1 VGVGDPAGM
10 ASAHYIASGMGGLRT
25 AGDLVA
31 RLQLNRAMKIR
42 EAKEYVAKRLGVSV
56 TDLAD
61 PVVMSVVREDLGL
74 GVLSAC
80 LSAGSAKGIEAKF
93 RIAELLD
100 IEINCVNR
108 FKDRIA

>member
-1 VGVGDPAGM
+1 M

-31 RLQLNRAMKIR
+31 RLQLNRAMKIK
-42 EAKEYVAKRLGVSV
+42 EAKEYVAKKLKVSV
-56 TDLAD
+56 ADLAD
-61 PVVMSVVREDLGL
+61 PVVMNVIREDLGL
-74 GVLSAC
+74 GVLSSA
-80 LSAGSAKGIEAKF
+80 LSTGSANGIGAKF

-108 FKDRIA
+108 FKNRIA